1 MRNQMNLPTPSDALL
16 ELSQLAAQLAS
27 SVDEPTLRAGRI
39 IWESLQSGG
48 KVLACGNGGSAA
60 DAQHF
65 VAELVGR
72 LMQDRRPLAA
82 LALNVDPSVVTALAN
97 DYGYEDLF
105 SRQVAALG
113 KPGDVLLVLST
124 SGRSANV
131 LKALKT
137 AREIEL
143 RTIALVGAGGDSALD
158 ECDVCFHMPST
169 STQRIQE
176 LHTALLHAIC
186 AQVETYVL
194 NEGE

>member
-1 MRNQMNLPTPSDALL
+1 MNFPKPSDALL
-16 ELSQLAAQLAS
+16 ELSQLAAQLVS
-27 SVDEPTLRAGRI
+27 SIDEPTTRAGRI
-39 IWESLQSGG
+39 IWESLQKGG

-113 KPGDVLLVLST
+113 KSGDVLLVLST

-137 AREIEL
+137 AREIGL
-143 RTIALVGAGGDSALD
+143 YTIALVGAGGDPFLD

-194 NEGE
+194 NEGK